1 MTKNFILSYDIADEK
16 RLRKIAKLV
25 EKKAF
30 RIQKSIYFLEDFSQD
45 ELTTLLDEISKI
57 LHDKQDD
64 LRIYTI
70 KQNGIHLGSAIN
82 LDEPYMFI

>member
-1 MTKNFILSYDIADEK
+1 MNKNFILSYDIADEK

-25 EKKAF
+25 EKQAF

-45 ELTTLLDEISKI
+45 ELTALLDEISKI

-64 LRIYTI
+64 LRVYTI
-70 KQNGIHLGSAIN
+70 KQNGIHLGDAIN
-82 LDEPYMFI
+82 LDEPYLFI